1 MTIDEIIDLYKNFYN
16 MSRRDRTNAYNLLSV
31 QDRRE
36 FAEFLRNLPDNKT
49 TFNKFKNDIAKQA
62 IDKQMP

>member
-1 MTIDEIIDLYKNFYN
+1 MTTDEIIDLLKNFEN
-16 MSRRDRTNAYNLLSV
+16 MSNRDMTNAYNLLSV

-36 FAEFLRNLPDNKT
+36 FAEFLRDLPDNKA
-49 TFNKFKNDIAKQA
+49 TFNEFKNDIAKQA

>member
-1 MTIDEIIDLYKNFYN
+1 MTTDEIIDLLKNFEN
-16 MSRRDRTNAYNLLSV
+16 MSNRDMTNAYNSLSV
-31 QDRRE
+31 KERRE
-36 FAEFLRNLPDNKT
+36 FAEYLRDLPDNKT

>member
-1 MTIDEIIDLYKNFYN
+1 MTTDEIIDLLKNFEN
-16 MSRRDRTNAYNLLSV
+16 MSNRDMPNAYNLLSV

-36 FAEFLRNLPDNKT
+36 FAEFLRDLPDNKA
-49 TFNKFKNDIAKQA
+49 TFNEFKNDIAKQA

>member
-16 MSRRDRTNAYNLLSV
+16 MSRRDRTNAYNSLSV
-31 QDRRE
+31 KEQRE
-36 FAEFLRNLPDNKT
+36 FAEYLRDLPDNKA
-49 TFNKFKNDIAKQA
+49 TFNEFKNDIAKQA

>member
-1 MTIDEIIDLYKNFYN
+1 MTTDEIIDLLKNFEN
-16 MSRRDRTNAYNLLSV
+16 MSNRDMTNAYNLLSV

-36 FAEFLRNLPDNKT
+36 FAEFLRNLPDNKA
-49 TFNKFKNDIAKQA
+49 TFNEFKEDISRQA

>member
-1 MTIDEIIDLYKNFYN
+1 MTTDEIIDLLKNFEN
-16 MSRRDRTNAYNLLSV
+16 MSNRDMTNAYNILSV

-36 FAEFLRNLPDNKT
+36 FAEFLRDLPDNKA
-49 TFNKFKNDIAKQA
+49 TFNEFKNDIAKQA